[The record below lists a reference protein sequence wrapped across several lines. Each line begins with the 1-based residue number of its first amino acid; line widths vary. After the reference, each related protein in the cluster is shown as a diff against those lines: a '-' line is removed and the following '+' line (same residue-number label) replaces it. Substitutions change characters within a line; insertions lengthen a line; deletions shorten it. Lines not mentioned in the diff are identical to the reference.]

1 VPTIDPISAR
11 AAPGSA
17 ARGPGEARG
26 GHEANPAAEGHAG
39 ADGQGGQ
46 AGREDALMG
55 MRYRDLTGRQG
66 DWLVK
71 VTWEDGS
78 IELVPTAHDKFY
90 DGATGIYRRTDNSM
104 ERFKG
109 KLSSWK
115 NRIHETH
122 KVVLTYDDW
131 DPDAPLRIGHTPP
144 KRSGYVGVFDI
155 SELECEGTG
164 AVHSFKVVKR
174 YEKTGR

>member
-1 VPTIDPISAR
+1 
-11 AAPGSA
+11 
-17 ARGPGEARG
+17 
-26 GHEANPAAEGHAG
+26 
-39 ADGQGGQ
+39 
-46 AGREDALMG
+46 MG

-78 IELVPTAHDKFY
+78 IELVPTAHNKFY
-90 DGATGIYRRTDNSM
+90 DGATGTYRRTDNSM

-115 NRIHETH
+115 DRICETH
-122 KVVLTYDDW
+122 KVVLTDDDW
-131 DPDAPLRIGHTPP
+131 HADAPLRIGHTPP

-174 YEKTGR
+174 YEKTGRQCALTPLSPRTVTRWRGELRVRSDLDAGSIKLDAWALGFVTER

>member
-1 VPTIDPISAR
+1 
-11 AAPGSA
+11 
-17 ARGPGEARG
+17 
-26 GHEANPAAEGHAG
+26 
-39 ADGQGGQ
+39 
-46 AGREDALMG
+46 MG

-115 NRIHETH
+115 IGSMRPTRLSLPTTIGTP
-122 KVVLTYDDW
+122 T
-131 DPDAPLRIGHTPP
+131 LR
-144 KRSGYVGVFDI
+144 
-155 SELECEGTG
+155 
-164 AVHSFKVVKR
+164 
-174 YEKTGR
+174 